1 MAKIDEGILG
11 PFSGKVGDVI
21 GSSWHGIPYIK
32 SRPAVFHDA
41 KSPAQLAQ
49 RMKMQVAHQFVKSIK
64 NIITIGYRYVAGE
77 QIPYNKAV
85 SYIVKNAIVGEY
97 PDMGIA
103 PDIVMVSQ
111 GNLMG
116 AEECIAIKEDEKITF
131 SWNITDEKGQSSLK
145 EKGLSTSK
153 EKAAKHPKMRK
164 DDTAWLV
171 AYNFAKQES
180 KTVQASRGEGHG
192 TIEIPTDW
200 KGDGIGCY
208 LFFASNQND
217 AISDS
222 QFLGIV

>member
-11 PFSGKVGDVI
+11 PFSGKVGNVI

-32 SRPAVFHDA
+32 ARPAVFHDA

-49 RMKMQVAHQFVKSIK
+49 RMRMQVAHQFVKSIK
-64 NIITIGYRYVAGE
+64 NVINIGYRYVAGE

-85 SYIVKNAIVGEY
+85 SYIVKNAVVGEY

-103 PDIVMVSQ
+103 PEKVMMSQ

-116 AEECIAIKEDEKITF
+116 AEGCTAIKEDEKITF
-131 SWNITDEKGQSSLK
+131 SWNIIDEKGLSPMREKGQS
-145 EKGLSTSK
+145 TSK
-153 EKAAKHPKMRK
+153 GKAAKHPQMRT

-180 KTVQASRGEGHG
+180 KTALTSRGEGHG
-192 TIEIPTDW
+192 TIEIPANW
-200 KGDGIGCY
+200 KEDKIGCY
-208 LFFASNQND
+208 IFFASNQDD
-217 AISDS
+217 AVSDS
-222 QFLGIV
+222 QFLGTI

>member
-1 MAKIDEGILG
+1 MARIDEGILG
-11 PFSGKVGDVI
+11 PFSGKVGEVI

-49 RMKMQVAHQFVKSIK
+49 RMRMQVAHQFVKSIK
-64 NIITIGYRYVAGE
+64 NVITIGYRYVAGE

-103 PDIVMVSQ
+103 PNMVMVSQ

-116 AEECIAIKEDEKITF
+116 AEECSAIKNEESKIIF
-131 SWNITDEKGQSSLK
+131 SWNIAD

-153 EKAAKHPKMRK
+153 ENAANHPNMRT
-164 DDTAWLV
+164 DDTAWLM

-180 KTVQASRGEGHG
+180 KTIQTSRGEGHG
-192 TIEIPTDW
+192 TIEIPANW
-200 KGDGIGCY
+200 KEDRIGCY
-208 LFFASNQND
+208 LFFASNQDD
-217 AISDS
+217 AVSDS
-222 QFLGIV
+222 QFLGMV

>member
-49 RMKMQVAHQFVKSIK
+49 RMRMQVAHQFVKSIK
-64 NIITIGYRYVAGE
+64 NVITIGYRYVAGE

-103 PDIVMVSQ
+103 PNMVMVSQ
-111 GNLMG
+111 GNLVG
-116 AEECIAIKEDEKITF
+116 AEEEQDPDDRDSCRLDRRRNRLLPLLRLQSRRRCQRQPISGNDIK
-131 SWNITDEKGQSSLK
+131 
-145 EKGLSTSK
+145 
-153 EKAAKHPKMRK
+153 
-164 DDTAWLV
+164 
-171 AYNFAKQES
+171 YNAL
-180 KTVQASRGEGHG
+180 
-192 TIEIPTDW
+192 EI
-200 KGDGIGCY
+200 
-208 LFFASNQND
+208 
-217 AISDS
+217 
-222 QFLGIV
+222 

>member
-64 NIITIGYRYVAGE
+64 NVITIGYRYVAGE

>member
-11 PFSGKVGDVI
+11 PFFGKVGEVI

-49 RMKMQVAHQFVKSIK
+49 RMRMQVAHQFVKSIK
-64 NIITIGYRYVAGE
+64 NVITIGYRYVAGA

-85 SYIVKNAIVGEY
+85 SYIVKNVIVGEY

-103 PDIVMVSQ
+103 PDMVMVSQ

-116 AEECIAIKEDEKITF
+116 AEGRTATKEDEKIAF
-131 SWNITDEKGQSSLK
+131 SWDITDEKEQSSLK

-153 EKAAKHPKMRK
+153 ENAAKHPNMRT

-171 AYNFAKQES
+171 AYNFAKQEP
-180 KTVQASRGEGHG
+180 KTVQTSRGEGHG
-192 TIEIPTDW
+192 MIEIPANW
-200 KGDGIGCY
+200 KEDGIGCY
-208 LFFASNQND
+208 LFFASNQDD
-217 AISDS
+217 AVSDS

>member
-11 PFSGKVGDVI
+11 PFFGKVGEVI

-49 RMKMQVAHQFVKSIK
+49 RMRMQVAHQFVKSIK
-64 NIITIGYRYVAGE
+64 NVITIGYRYVAGA

-85 SYIVKNAIVGEY
+85 SYIVKNVIVGEY

-103 PDIVMVSQ
+103 PDMVIVSQ

-116 AEECIAIKEDEKITF
+116 AEGCTATKEDEKIAF
-131 SWNITDEKGQSSLK
+131 SWDITDEKEQSSLK

-153 EKAAKHPKMRK
+153 ENAAKHPNMRT

-171 AYNFAKQES
+171 AYNFAKQEP
-180 KTVQASRGEGHG
+180 KTVQTSRGEGHG
-192 TIEIPTDW
+192 MIEIPANW
-200 KGDGIGCY
+200 KEDGIGCY
-208 LFFASNQND
+208 LFFASNQDD
-217 AISDS
+217 AVSDS

>member
-49 RMKMQVAHQFVKSIK
+49 RMRMQVAHQFVKSIK
-64 NIITIGYRYVAGE
+64 NVITIGYRYVAGE

-103 PDIVMVSQ
+103 PNMVMVSQ

-116 AEECIAIKEDEKITF
+116 AKGCTAIKEESGKVIF
-131 SWNITDEKGQSSLK
+131 SWNIADENGQNAL
-145 EKGLSTSK
+145 K
-153 EKAAKHPKMRK
+153 EKAAKHPKMRT
-164 DDTAWLV
+164 DNTAWLV
-171 AYNFAKQES
+171 AYNFSKQEV
-180 KTVQASRGEGHG
+180 KTAQTSRGEGHG
-192 TIEIPTDW
+192 TIETPADW
-200 KGDGIGCY
+200 IGDGIGCY
-208 LFFASNQND
+208 LFFASNQD
-217 AISDS
+217 EAVSDS
-222 QFLGIV
+222 QFLGMI

>member
-11 PFSGKVGDVI
+11 PFSGKVGEVI

-49 RMKMQVAHQFVKSIK
+49 RMRMQVAHQFVKSIK
-64 NIITIGYRYVAGE
+64 NVITIGYRYVAGE

-103 PDIVMVSQ
+103 PNMVMMSL

-116 AEECIAIKEDEKITF
+116 AENCTVIKNEENKIIF
-131 SWNITDEKGQSSLK
+131 SWSIADEKGQN
-145 EKGLSTSK
+145 TSK
-153 EKAAKHPKMRK
+153 GKAAKHPKMRA

-171 AYNFAKQES
+171 AYNFAKIEG

-192 TIEIPTDW
+192 TIEIPADW
-200 KGDGIGCY
+200 KEDEIGCY
-208 LFFASNQND
+208 IFFASNQD
-217 AISDS
+217 VSVSDS
-222 QFLGIV
+222 QFIEMK